1 MEANEEDEEEENESH
16 SIRSICGEDSEVIKE
31 PELVKDFEEIESE
44 VQDLNDFDSD
54 RDDF

>member
-1 MEANEEDEEEENESH
+1 M
-16 SIRSICGEDSEVIKE
+16 RSIGGEDSEVIKE

-54 RDDF
+54 RDAF